1 MNILFHKPQIV
12 RLEREYYP
20 EYGKINVAEL
30 LAREDLVAEMQMGQ
44 QQVNT
49 IQQGSM
55 GTVKNPWFG
64 NSPICY
70 WNSILIFW

>member
-49 IQQGSM
+49 IQ
-55 GTVKNPWFG
+55 
-64 NSPICY
+64 
-70 WNSILIFW
+70 

>member
-44 QQVNT
+44 QQVKT
-49 IQQGSM
+49 EDDRYGVWEVRELM
-55 GTVKNPWFG
+55 G
-64 NSPICY
+64 
-70 WNSILIFW
+70 LEE